1 MLLDS
6 EFHTS
11 VSLVLFC
18 FFSGRSNCLS
28 QFSLPSASRVIDDNF
43 NPDHLSGNCLE
54 NASKPD
60 TSVPEFPSPNGTGN
74 MVKRSTLPNFDR
86 GISHP
91 GYPIT
96 SDNMFGPLKCLM
108 VRKSQKGFGKCPI
121 LALHDLSYLVDE
133 H

>member
-74 MVKRSTLPNFDR
+74 MLEHSVPPHLYR
-86 GISHP
+86 GHSHP
-91 GYPIT
+91 GYPVD
-96 SDNMFGPLKCLM
+96 SKNLFGPIIKKLKEF
-108 VRKSQKGFGKCPI
+108 KSSQIGFSTYTV
-121 LALHDLSYLVDE
+121 LALTSLNYFI
-133 H
+133 